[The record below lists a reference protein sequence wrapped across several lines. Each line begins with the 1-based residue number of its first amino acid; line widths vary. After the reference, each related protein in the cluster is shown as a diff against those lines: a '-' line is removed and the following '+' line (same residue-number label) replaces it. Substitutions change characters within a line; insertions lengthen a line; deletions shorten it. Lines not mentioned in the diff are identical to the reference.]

1 MPGDASAELISFVRD
16 NLPVFLDDE
25 GFAELYRLLDPAHVD
40 SLLRNDWLTLVSPAG
55 FAMKDIIMSDPF
67 CLSLRLLPKTAQLN
81 PASGYQAVDGRI
93 YTPDGKMML
102 AFIET
107 EHGTGETGSNDSLV
121 TVIENSIGKVSAMFP
136 NLEIRYFGGPAVG
149 VYNARQ
155 IKKDTFLTSIVALIV
170 IILFILAVFKRR
182 KSVFLILCPVL

>member
-1 MPGDASAELISFVRD
+1 MSAFFISLYNYFQRHRKIFWGSMFLTFAVAAYFAAGIGIEENITAFFPENGNSAVMKDVFSNLKVSDKIIVCFSGEDSEEASDSLEAMLSVNPDFSASYSGGVPGDASAELISFVRD

-81 PASGYQAVDGRI
+81 PASGYQAVDG
-93 YTPDGKMML
+93 
-102 AFIET
+102 
-107 EHGTGETGSNDSLV
+107 
-121 TVIENSIGKVSAMFP
+121 
-136 NLEIRYFGGPAVG
+136 
-149 VYNARQ
+149 
-155 IKKDTFLTSIVALIV
+155 
-170 IILFILAVFKRR
+170 
-182 KSVFLILCPVL
+182 